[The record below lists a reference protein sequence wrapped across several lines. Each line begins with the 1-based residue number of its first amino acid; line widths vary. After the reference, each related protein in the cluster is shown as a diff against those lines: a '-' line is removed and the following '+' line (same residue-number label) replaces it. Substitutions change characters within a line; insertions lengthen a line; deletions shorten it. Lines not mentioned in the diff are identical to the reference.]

1 MPWNLDSSRPIYLQ
15 IIERV
20 QMDIITG
27 RYQPG
32 DKLPSVRDLAQEAA
46 VNPNTMQKA
55 LSELERSGLIYS
67 QRTSGRFIT
76 EDKELIHQM
85 KKELAA
91 AEVSAFVAHMKQLG
105 ITPEEIRQLLAE
117 TIEEEENHE
126 VELVTCKDLTK
137 RFGNRHRARSSQP
150 FPGFREIIG
159 LLGPNGSG
167 KTTLLKL
174 LNGLLTPSE
183 VKSSSPEIIPV
194 LRQNGSSPICR
205 IKCISAAGCA
215 SRIF

>member
-91 AEVSAFVAHMKQLG
+91 AEVSAFVAHMQQLG

-126 VELVTCKDLTK
+126 
-137 RFGNRHRARSSQP
+137 
-150 FPGFREIIG
+150 
-159 LLGPNGSG
+159 
-167 KTTLLKL
+167 
-174 LNGLLTPSE
+174 
-183 VKSSSPEIIPV
+183 
-194 LRQNGSSPICR
+194 
-205 IKCISAAGCA
+205 
-215 SRIF
+215 

>member
-117 TIEEEENHE
+117 TIEEEVN
-126 VELVTCKDLTK
+126 L
-137 RFGNRHRARSSQP
+137 
-150 FPGFREIIG
+150 
-159 LLGPNGSG
+159 
-167 KTTLLKL
+167 
-174 LNGLLTPSE
+174 
-183 VKSSSPEIIPV
+183 
-194 LRQNGSSPICR
+194 
-205 IKCISAAGCA
+205 
-215 SRIF
+215 

>member
-85 KKELAA
+85 KKGLAA
-91 AEVSAFVAHMKQLG
+91 AEVSAIVSNMKHLG

-117 TIEEEENHE
+117 TIEEEKNHE
-126 VELVTCKDLTK
+126 
-137 RFGNRHRARSSQP
+137 
-150 FPGFREIIG
+150 
-159 LLGPNGSG
+159 
-167 KTTLLKL
+167 
-174 LNGLLTPSE
+174 
-183 VKSSSPEIIPV
+183 
-194 LRQNGSSPICR
+194 
-205 IKCISAAGCA
+205 
-215 SRIF
+215 

>member
-20 QMDIITG
+20 QMDINTG

-126 VELVTCKDLTK
+126 
-137 RFGNRHRARSSQP
+137 
-150 FPGFREIIG
+150 
-159 LLGPNGSG
+159 
-167 KTTLLKL
+167 
-174 LNGLLTPSE
+174 
-183 VKSSSPEIIPV
+183 
-194 LRQNGSSPICR
+194 
-205 IKCISAAGCA
+205 
-215 SRIF
+215 

>member
-1 MPWNLDSSRPIYLQ
+1 MPWNLDSSRPIHLQ

-126 VELVTCKDLTK
+126 
-137 RFGNRHRARSSQP
+137 
-150 FPGFREIIG
+150 
-159 LLGPNGSG
+159 
-167 KTTLLKL
+167 
-174 LNGLLTPSE
+174 
-183 VKSSSPEIIPV
+183 
-194 LRQNGSSPICR
+194 
-205 IKCISAAGCA
+205 
-215 SRIF
+215 

>member
-91 AEVSAFVAHMKQLG
+91 AEVSALVAHMKQLG

-117 TIEEEENHE
+117 TIEEEDNHE
-126 VELVTCKDLTK
+126 
-137 RFGNRHRARSSQP
+137 
-150 FPGFREIIG
+150 
-159 LLGPNGSG
+159 
-167 KTTLLKL
+167 
-174 LNGLLTPSE
+174 
-183 VKSSSPEIIPV
+183 
-194 LRQNGSSPICR
+194 
-205 IKCISAAGCA
+205 
-215 SRIF
+215 

>member
-91 AEVSAFVAHMKQLG
+91 AEVSAFLAHMKQLG

-126 VELVTCKDLTK
+126 
-137 RFGNRHRARSSQP
+137 
-150 FPGFREIIG
+150 
-159 LLGPNGSG
+159 
-167 KTTLLKL
+167 
-174 LNGLLTPSE
+174 
-183 VKSSSPEIIPV
+183 
-194 LRQNGSSPICR
+194 
-205 IKCISAAGCA
+205 
-215 SRIF
+215 